1 MRLHDHS
8 FLLSKGAKVEFLGG
22 NVLRITGIKV
32 KGVEALMSYRVE
44 FEHDLAVQKLL
55 GCGLDRII
63 MDKLNAMDKT
73 KPEEMQTALQR
84 HAEGIATGA
93 SSAGRT
99 SDPLVQEMKR
109 IAMDAAK
116 LSKSRNAQL
125 GVDDDRKLTTIRDL
139 ILHKHAKAIQVR
151 AQENL
156 DARDMD
162 DFSIE

>member
-1 MRLHDHS
+1 MLSSIKLHDHS
-8 FLLSKGAKVEFLGG
+8 FLLSKGAKVEFLGE
-22 NVLRITGIKV
+22 NVLKITGIKV
-32 KGVEALMSYRVE
+32 KGVETLMSYRVE
-44 FEHDLAVQKLL
+44 FETDLAIQKLL

-73 KPEEMQTALQR
+73 KPEEMQTALFR
-84 HAEGIATGA
+84 HAEGIATGRSA
-93 SSAGRT
+93 AGRT

-116 LSKSRNAQL
+116 KHKAKTT
-125 GVDDDRKLTTIRDL
+125 DDRKIGIIRDE
-139 ILHKHAKAIQVR
+139 ILTKHAKKIQIR

-162 DFSIE
+162 EFDI

>member
-1 MRLHDHS
+1 MLSSIKLHDHS

-44 FEHDLAVQKLL
+44 FENDLAVQKLL

-73 KPEEMQTALQR
+73 KPGEMQEALHR
-84 HAEGIATGA
+84 HAEGIAAGRAT
-93 SSAGRT
+93 AGRT
-99 SDPLVQEMKR
+99 SDPLVQEMKHV
-109 IAMDAAK
+109 AMRAAK
-116 LSKSRNAQL
+116 DHKTKNPT
-125 GVDDDRKLTTIRDL
+125 DERKLSEIRDE
-139 ILHKHAKAIQVR
+139 ILTKHSKRIQIR

-156 DARDMD
+156 DAQDEA
-162 DFSIE
+162 DFTL